1 VATTHCARLNP
12 STRSRSWSVSTHQVS
27 EDRSVFSETE
37 YTLDLIE
44 IYNDGAPFAFRI
56 AGTLL
61 FMGEGKDAIPL
72 FRVVRNPCASDE
84 LQQGRRRGCRI
95 ISSLPANA

>member
-1 VATTHCARLNP
+1 
-12 STRSRSWSVSTHQVS
+12 
-27 EDRSVFSETE
+27 
-37 YTLDLIE
+37 
-44 IYNDGAPFAFRI
+44 
-56 AGTLL
+56 
-61 FMGEGKDAIPL
+61 MGEGKDAIPL